1 MEALGERQ
9 VQRNLL
15 LLKHFGP
22 EPDIRLVFWGLNELV
37 DEGKEV

>member
-1 MEALGERQ
+1 MKALGEGQ
-9 VQRNLL
+9 VQRNL

-22 EPDIRLVFWGLNELV
+22 EPDIRLVHWGLNKLV